1 MNMKRRTWRRLLAPL
16 VLAVLALAIH
26 QPVAGAAT
34 GDHVGSVTFSVDCT
48 NSSVLG
54 VGIAYDG
61 TNLWYSCYDQST
73 DLYRANPQTG
83 VVTASYN
90 IAGGLGAL
98 SYDATRN
105 VLWAGKGN
113 PAESNEP
120 VREITLNAAKDV
132 VGSSIAFTVAG
143 TCGLD
148 DGLAFDARNVATS
161 ADDVI
166 YYSNDCNTMTI
177 RAFDLSGALVESFPW
192 AGNACYNSGLAI
204 GGQLLYQGS
213 DGCSHVWV
221 VNKTTKALAFDF
233 STAVASDP
241 NFRDEDLECDPNTF
255 AALGK
260 QVMWSKE
267 AYNPQRAHAFE
278 IPANT
283 CGVGGVAPPATLTL
297 APKTATNQ
305 VGNEHCVTA
314 TVKDVFA
321 QPVPL
326 VTVRF
331 SATGANSASGS
342 DVTDV
347 NGEAT
352 FCYTGTVAGTDTIT
366 AYADTNGNGVQDAG
380 EPGDTATKI
389 WTPGPP
395 ATLSLSPKTATNT
408 VDAQHCVTATV
419 TDQFGNPT
427 PGITVRF
434 SVTGSVNASGTG
446 TSPTDANGQATFC
459 YTGPALPGSDV
470 ITAFADTNNNGAQ
483 DPGEPS
489 DRATKE
495 WVLPQSTPGCK
506 VTYGGRIAA
515 ANGDKGTFG
524 GNAMVPAS
532 GPQGQEEYQ
541 DHGPAADMNV
551 HSITIDAVTCSA
563 DGKSATIFGTATVNG
578 SGSYNFRIDLQDLGE
593 PGTSDTYRI
602 RLSNGYDSGVQTL
615 NRGNVQIHK

>member
-1 MNMKRRTWRRLLAPL
+1 MKRSRLRKLLAPL
-16 VLAVLALAIH
+16 VFGVLALTIH
-26 QPVAGAAT
+26 LPTASAAT

-48 NSSVLG
+48 NSSNLG

-83 VVTASYN
+83 VVTASYS

-113 PAESNEP
+113 PGESNEP
-120 VREITLNAAKDV
+120 VREIALNGAKDV
-132 VGSSIAFTVAG
+132 IGSSVAFTVPG
-143 TCGLD
+143 SCLVD
-148 DGLAFDARNVATS
+148 DGLAFDARNVATP

-166 YYSNDCNTMTI
+166 YYSNDCGTTTI
-177 RAFDLSGALVESFPW
+177 RVFDLTGALVESFPW
-192 AGNACYNSGLAI
+192 AGTACYNSGLAI

-213 DGCSHVWV
+213 DGCSHAWV
-221 VNKTTKALAFDF
+221 VDKTSKALAFDF

-255 AALGK
+255 TALSK

-278 IPANT
+278 IPLNT

-305 VGNEHCVTA
+305 VGHEHCVTA
-314 TVKDVFA
+314 TVKDVFSKPA
-321 QPVPL
+321 PS

-331 SATGANSASGS
+331 SATGVNSAAGS
-342 DVTDV
+342 AVT
-347 NGEAT
+347 NASGEAI
-352 FCYTGTVAGTDTIT
+352 FCYTGTVAGTDTIS
-366 AYADTNGNGVQDAG
+366 AYADTNGNGTQDAG
-380 EPGDTATKI
+380 EPGDTATKV

-395 ATLSLSPKTATNT
+395 AILTLTPKTDTNT

-419 TDQFGNPT
+419 EDQFGNAT

-434 SVTGSVNASGTG
+434 SVTGSVNTSGTG

-459 YTGPALPGSDV
+459 YTGPALPGSDL
-470 ITAFADTNNNGAQ
+470 IMAYADTNNNGVE

-489 DRATKE
+489 DAATKD

-506 VTYGGRIAA
+506 VTYGGRILA
-515 ANGDKGTFG
+515 ANGDKATFG

-532 GPQGQEEYQ
+532 GPKGSEEYQ
-541 DHGPAADMNV
+541 DHGAATNLNV
-551 HSITIDAVTCSA
+551 HSINVLAVTCSA
-563 DGKSATIFGTATVNG
+563 DGKSASIFGTATING
-578 SGSYNFRIDLQDLGE
+578 TGSVTYRIDVTDNGE
-593 PGTSDTYRI
+593 PGAASDTYRI
-602 RLSNGYDSGVQTL
+602 RLSTGYDSGEQTL
-615 NRGNVQIHK
+615 VGGNIQLH